1 MGVVALILGHSGSGK
16 STSLR
21 NFEPEEVAVLN
32 VAGKRMPFRKRLPS
46 VENAGYPDIIN
57 ALGHNSRRVYV
68 IDDANYLMQFANFA
82 KAREKGYDKFV
93 GFALD
98 FETMLRRAAMTDDDT
113 VVYIMMHPDYDDSG
127 RMKPKTVG
135 KMLDNQL
142 TIEGLVPIV
151 LVAYG
156 DESGYHFQTN
166 DPMGV
171 AKSPDGMFDGAVM
184 PNDLKAVDTAIR
196 EFWDM
201 KPALVEGRDAK

>member
-1 MGVVALILGHSGSGK
+1 MGVVTLILGHSGSGK

-21 NFEPEEVAVLN
+21 NFEPDEVAVLN
-32 VAGKRMPFRKRLPS
+32 VAGKRMPFRKKLPS
-46 VENAGYPDIIN
+46 IEHAGYPEILD
-57 ALGHNSRRVYV
+57 ALGRNTRRAYV

-113 VVYIMMHPDYDDSG
+113 VVYIMMHPDYDESG

-171 AKSPDGMFDGAVM
+171 AKSPDGMFDGAVV

-196 EFWDM
+196 EFWGMAPTMD
-201 KPALVEGRDAK
+201 GDADD